1 MSRNEIGNDFEKY
14 TTAKTLDQ
22 KAACKQCH
30 KKDYESFSYSA
41 LTQYISDRI
50 VLITLF
56 SVLSFADATVFQL
69 ATTASAAAET
79 ER

>member
-56 SVLSFADATVFQL
+56 SVSSDIIRIRIIHILCPSL
-69 ATTASAAAET
+69 
-79 ER
+79 